1 MTDNKIRHAVGAA
14 ILLLGLLTYGYS
26 DHPQFNAAS
35 WILMAAGTYLIT
47 RAFFAIIFTV
57 FTLCV
62 AIYFSGRNTD
72 GIILAMMIVSGL
84 LAVYSLISRFFSRI
98 KETRTDR
105 WQHRDSHD
113 R

>member
-26 DHPQFNAAS
+26 DHPEFNAAS

-84 LAVYSLISRFFSRI
+84 GRRTVLVFITRLITRGYVEGKSFHKRI
-98 KETRTDR
+98 
-105 WQHRDSHD
+105 
-113 R
+113 